1 MFLEDIL
8 KDGFVNYKKVYELA
22 EENGIKKTEVKRQK
36 ALLGVKSVHVDG
48 EEGGTLWLWFIP
60 KNVWKDIHRRSEK
73 DGRHGGGNSP
83 HPDWMGCRTGL
94 FYCLGGRSHLW
105 S

>member
-1 MFLEDIL
+1 MYVIHAYSNIGIFFSFVPLFLRLEAAMFLEDIL

-60 KNVWKDIHRRSEK
+60 KNVWKRYSQ
-73 DGRHGGGNSP
+73 
-83 HPDWMGCRTGL
+83 TQ
-94 FYCLGGRSHLW
+94 
-105 S
+105 

>member
-1 MFLEDIL
+1 M
-8 KDGFVNYKKVYELA
+8 YELA

-60 KNVWKDIHRRSEK
+60 KNVWKRYSQ
-73 DGRHGGGNSP
+73 
-83 HPDWMGCRTGL
+83 TQ
-94 FYCLGGRSHLW
+94 
-105 S
+105 

>member
-1 MFLEDIL
+1 MYVIHAYSNIGIFCSFVPLFQRLEAAMFLEDIL

-48 EEGGTLWLWFIP
+48 EEGGTLWLCEYYPPWEP
-60 KNVWKDIHRRSEK
+60 PVSRLRATWKF
-73 DGRHGGGNSP
+73 P
-83 HPDWMGCRTGL
+83 P
-94 FYCLGGRSHLW
+94 
-105 S
+105 

>member
-1 MFLEDIL
+1 MYVIHAYSNIGIFLFVRSVVPETGGSYVLEDIL

-60 KNVWKDIHRRSEK
+60 KNVWKRYSQ
-73 DGRHGGGNSP
+73 
-83 HPDWMGCRTGL
+83 TQ
-94 FYCLGGRSHLW
+94 
-105 S
+105 

>member
-8 KDGFVNYKKVYELA
+8 KDGFMDYKKVYELA

-60 KNVWKDIHRRSEK
+60 GKKPRPLQVKRMRQLKSLGFPVYVV
-73 DGRHGGGNSP
+73 DGAEQIGGVL
-83 HPDWMGCRTGL
+83 DEICAT
-94 FYCLGGRSHLW
+94 
-105 S
+105 